1 MLEVYITPVMF
12 TDPYG
17 EFVLTSF
24 LIGLG
29 IAASI
34 GAGVGAVAY
43 TASEVI
49 SYAVTGE
56 WNWSWAMFGGAVL
69 GGATGGALAFALPGF
84 GIAGSAFVTGAL
96 SQGIGMG
103 FQNAFEGANHSFL
116 SIMGSSL
123 LMGGVSA
130 LTAGLTSK
138 IRIPG
143 FTGRGSIS
151 QVARQISTKFYN
163 GSIGRITAL
172 TFGKMVAYEAAYSVF
187 NVIAEVLINTYNHY
201 SRTPAWGYAY

>member
-1 MLEVYITPVMF
+1 
-12 TDPYG
+12 
-17 EFVLTSF
+17 
-24 LIGLG
+24 
-29 IAASI
+29 
-34 GAGVGAVAY
+34 
-43 TASEVI
+43 
-49 SYAVTGE
+49 
-56 WNWSWAMFGGAVL
+56 MFGGSVL
-69 GGATGGALAFALPGF
+69 GGAIGGALTFALPKL
-84 GIAGSAFVTGAL
+84 GIACSAFVTGAF

-163 GSIGRITAL
+163 GSIGRITAR
-172 TFGKMVAYEAAYSVF
+172 TFAKMVAYEAAYNVF
-187 NVIAEVLINTYNHY
+187 NVIAEVLINSYKHFR
-201 SRTPAWGYAY
+201 RTPVWGYAY